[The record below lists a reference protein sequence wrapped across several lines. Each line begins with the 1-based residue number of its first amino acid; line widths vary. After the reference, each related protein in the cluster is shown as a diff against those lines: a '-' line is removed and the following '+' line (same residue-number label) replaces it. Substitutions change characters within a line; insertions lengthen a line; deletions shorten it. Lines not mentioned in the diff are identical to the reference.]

1 MRRPD
6 LLTCPGCLPYFL
18 QQHAEEEAP
27 VRHISTV
34 QEPGG
39 CKAAAPVLGRIL
51 RKAGTLFM
59 AAAIAL
65 PSLTAP
71 SAAQGRKIPVVQ
83 DAETEEL
90 LRDYAAPI
98 FKAAGLPQGQVEII
112 LVNENT
118 FNAFV
123 PDARRMFINVGVLM
137 EAETPGEVIGVI
149 AHEAGHIAGRHL
161 VRLRTALAN
170 AQIMTVVG
178 MVLGAGAMAAGVSS
192 NSSGAT
198 GGGAAIAM
206 GAPGIGQRSLLA
218 YQRGEEAAADKA
230 ALRYLEMTGQSAKG
244 MLRTFERFA
253 DQQLFSAKYTD
264 PYAQSHPMARERY
277 NALEEQARKSKY
289 FDKPAPP
296 ALQSRHDMVRAKLTA
311 FTSHPNAVARLYPRS
326 DTSMPAQYARAVAAM
341 RSSGRAAVKDI
352 DALIA
357 KQPDNPHFHELKG
370 QALLESGNPKAAI
383 PSFQRA
389 VQLRPNEGQFL
400 IWLGYAMV
408 GANEP
413 SLLAEAERILKNGIQ
428 RDPNSGIAFSQLA
441 IAQGRQG
448 KQAEADVS
456 TAQGMM
462 MAGDFQAAKRYAA
475 RAQKNLKPG
484 TPAWILADDIL
495 TYTPPALNR

>member
-1 MRRPD
+1 MRNI
-6 LLTCPGCLPYFL
+6 
-18 QQHAEEEAP
+18 A
-27 VRHISTV
+27 TV
-34 QEPGG
+34 QETGR
-39 CKAAAPVLGRIL
+39 AIAPRPLLGRIM

-59 AAAIAL
+59 AASIAL
-65 PSLTAP
+65 PQLTAQ
-71 SAAQGRKIPVVQ
+71 SFAQGARIPLVR

-98 FKAAGLPQGQVEII
+98 FKAAGLPAGQVEII

-123 PDARRMFINVGVLM
+123 PDSRRMFINVGVLM

-149 AHEAGHIAGRHL
+149 AHETGHIAGRHL

-178 MVLGAGAMAAGVSS
+178 MVLGAGAVAAGA
-192 NSSGAT
+192 SSGSNGMA
-198 GGGAAIAM
+198 GGGAAVAM
-206 GAPGIGQRSLLA
+206 GASSLGQRSLLA

-277 NALEEQARKSKY
+277 NSLEEQARKSKF

-296 ALQSRHDMVRAKLTA
+296 ALQARHDMVRAKLTA
-311 FTSHPNAVARLYPRS
+311 FTNHPNAVARLYPRS

-341 RSSGRAAVKDI
+341 RSGGKSAVKDI

-370 QALLESGNPKAAI
+370 QALLESGSPKAAI

-408 GANEP
+408 GSNDA
-413 SLLAEAERILKNGIQ
+413 SLLPEAERVLKTGIQ

-448 KQAEADVS
+448 KQAEADLS

-475 RAQKNLKPG
+475 RAQKNLKAG
-484 TPAWILADDIL
+484 TPAWIQADDIL
-495 TYTPPALNR
+495 TYKDPALNR

>member
-1 MRRPD
+1 MRRPG
-6 LLTCPGCLPYFL
+6 LLTCPGCLPYL
-18 QQHAEEEAP
+18 LRQHAKEETP

-34 QEPGG
+34 QEPGSG
-39 CKAAAPVLGRIL
+39 KAAAPVLGRIL

-71 SAAQGRKIPVVQ
+71 LAAQGRKIPVVR

-98 FKAAGLPQGQVEII
+98 FKAAGLPKGQVEII

-123 PDARRMFINVGVLM
+123 PDARRMFINVGVLI

-192 NSSGAT
+192 NSSGAA

-277 NALEEQARKSKY
+277 NSLEEQARKSKY
-289 FDKPAPP
+289 FDKPARRP
-296 ALQSRHDMVRAKLTA
+296 
-311 FTSHPNAVARLYPRS
+311 
-326 DTSMPAQYARAVAAM
+326 
-341 RSSGRAAVKDI
+341 SGA
-352 DALIA
+352 
-357 KQPDNPHFHELKG
+357 P
-370 QALLESGNPKAAI
+370 
-383 PSFQRA
+383 
-389 VQLRPNEGQFL
+389 
-400 IWLGYAMV
+400 
-408 GANEP
+408 
-413 SLLAEAERILKNGIQ
+413 
-428 RDPNSGIAFSQLA
+428 
-441 IAQGRQG
+441 
-448 KQAEADVS
+448 
-456 TAQGMM
+456 
-462 MAGDFQAAKRYAA
+462 
-475 RAQKNLKPG
+475 
-484 TPAWILADDIL
+484 
-495 TYTPPALNR
+495 